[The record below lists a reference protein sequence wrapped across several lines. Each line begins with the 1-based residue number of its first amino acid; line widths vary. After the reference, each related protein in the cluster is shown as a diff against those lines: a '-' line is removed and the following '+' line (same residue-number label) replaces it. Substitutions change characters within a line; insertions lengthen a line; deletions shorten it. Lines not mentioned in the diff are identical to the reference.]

1 MNTAK
6 LTNSVLTGGGISGSQ
21 HLNVII
27 GASNNGYP
35 KGYVLDANATKQLV
49 GSGGGTPG
57 IQEPS
62 ELEKIINVNK
72 FSITYNDGTTNNF
85 NNLDINNI
93 SGQQYTNI
101 NIFDDNNRLSEF
113 KNESVGIGNINS
125 GKINYSNGSSNIV
138 LNSGVVSDGIGSIL
152 SSNYYVVDVV
162 KHNDGPKLRLK
173 SNVDKNTN
181 KILKQKSLFITDKYA
196 FLKQENKYI
205 LKKLSD
211 VSAVFRNA
219 ADYTRIDDNTV
230 EINNQF
236 LNKLKDYD
244 RVLCY
249 STFNQSHNSILFGQF
264 LENDG
269 NNNSI
274 FVGSGLVGLKNPN
287 GKYSSNLSIFGR
299 YNNATN
305 DGELACG
312 IFNKSTSTANGD
324 IQTMFSVGSGS
335 DVDVRRNALEVALF
349 KQTDQTYKDKLYING
364 IGGYNGSNVEDA
376 SVKSIQDVINDL
388 STNSTTPSTTSF
400 EAADNVLKCI
410 NSKPSINSNTKI
422 EDVIKDAFKKGW
434 KNIVLKVTFTKDNI
448 WIVSNQEQFNN
459 GSENKTPIELTFAE
473 IDNSNN
479 NFIKLEDACKL
490 IRYYGMHVYFIINN
504 YYAKNKYVKDGDPYN
519 NRPYV
524 HKFVETLNICGLS
537 KRYSILSKD
546 YRALIQ
552 VISVDA
558 LARVG
563 LIYTTKLD
571 QVGMIDELT
580 VQMMDEINI
589 ARGANLVNSV
599 PEISFFSCSFDNV
612 KDLSTKVATMLFRK
626 HFELQVND
634 FDQSTNIQD
643 VKNMSP
649 YITSALCNDV
659 HIGQKLLES
668 NV

>member
-6 LTNSVLTGGGISGSQ
+6 LTNSVLTGGGLNESQ

-27 GASNNGYP
+27 GSSNNGYP

-49 GSGGGTPG
+49 GTGGGGSGT
-57 IQEPS
+57 QEPS
-62 ELEKIINVNK
+62 ELEKLLLIEDFTKYENSTPYKYKNVILNSK
-72 FSITYNDGTTNNF
+72 DGEAFS
-85 NNLDINNI
+85 NI
-93 SGQQYTNI
+93 SLYNI
-101 NIFDDNNRLSEF
+101 YSGFSDF
-113 KNESVGIGNINS
+113 KNEINGLANINS
-125 GKINYSNGSSNIV
+125 GYANTVYGASNIT
-138 LNSGVVSDGIGSIL
+138 LGSGIANTNNSSVL
-152 SSNYYVVDVV
+152 SSAYGRINIV
-162 KHNDGPKLRLK
+162 KNTDNEKLRIKCDEGGLVEQLLK
-173 SNVDKNTN
+173 DN
-181 KILKQKSLFITDKYA
+181 LLMITDRYA
-196 FLKQENKYI
+196 FKKEGSEYI
-205 LKKLSD
+205 IKKLHD
-211 VSAVFRNA
+211 GDQILRNTD
-219 ADYTRIDDNTV
+219 DYTRVNNTTI
-230 EINNQF
+230 EFNNPN

-244 RVLCY
+244 QCLSYGVYNRAK
-249 STFNQSHNSILFGQF
+249 SSI
-264 LENDG
+264 
-269 NNNSI
+269 
-274 FVGSGLVGLKNPN
+274 
-287 GKYSSNLSIFGR
+287 IFGR
-299 YNNATN
+299 FIRNLGSDYSISVGSNLAVDKKHDNKYPNSTSLFGKFNHVSN

-312 IFNKSTSTANGD
+312 IFNKTTSSNNGNVL
-324 IQTMFSVGSGS
+324 TRFSVGSGK
-335 DVDVRRNALEVALF
+335 DIDNRCNALEVALF

-364 IGGYNGSNVEDA
+364 IGGYNGSNIEDI
-376 SVKSIQDVINDL
+376 SVKSIQEVITDL
-388 STNSTTPSTTSF
+388 SSNSTTPSTTSF
-400 EAADNVLKCI
+400 EAADNILKCI
-410 NSKPSINSNTKI
+410 NSKTSINSNTKI

-448 WIVSNQEQFNN
+448 WIVSNQELFSN
-459 GSENKTPIELTFAE
+459 GSENKTPIELTFSE

-490 IRYYGMHVYFIINN
+490 IRYYGMHTYFIINN
-504 YYAKNKYVKDGDPYN
+504 YYAKNKYVKEGSLYN

-537 KRYSILSKD
+537 KKYSILSKD
-546 YRALIQ
+546 YKALIQ

-558 LARVG
+558 LAKVG

-571 QVGMIDELT
+571 QGGVIDELT

-589 ARGANLVNSV
+589 ARGANVTNSV

-612 KDLSTKVATMLFRK
+612 KDLSARVAIMLTRK

-634 FDQSTNIQD
+634 FDQNTNIQD

>member
-27 GASNNGYP
+27 GTSNNGYP
-35 KGYVLDANATKQLV
+35 KGYVLDANATKQLTNN
-49 GSGGGTPG
+49 GSS
-57 IQEPS
+57 EES
-62 ELEKIINVNK
+62 ELSKLVTVENFKK
-72 FSITYNDGTTNNF
+72 TFHDGTF
-85 NNLDINNI
+85 GYKNI
-93 SGQQYTNI
+93 AIDVKEKPGTNI
-101 NIFDDNNRLSEF
+101 NISTNFDIFSQF
-113 KNESVGIGNINS
+113 KDECCGYGNINS
-125 GKINYSNGSSNIV
+125 GKTIISSGENNIS
-138 LNSGVVSDGIGSIL
+138 LFSGVVSYGYGSIV
-152 SSNYYVVDVV
+152 SSRFNQLNIV
-162 KHNDGPKLRLK
+162 KHNDSDKLRIASKTGGALDRLLRQ
-173 SNVDKNTN
+173 NN
-181 KILKQKSLFITDKYA
+181 LLITDNYA
-196 FLKQENKYI
+196 FLKENDKYI
-205 LKKLSD
+205 LKK
-211 VSAVFRNA
+211 VANTYIYNRNI
-219 ADYTRIDDNTV
+219 DYVRINDNV
-230 EINNQF
+230 IEFKNPY
-236 LNKLKDYD
+236 LNKLKNYD
-244 RVLCY
+244 RCFCY
-249 STFNQSHNSILFGQF
+249 SAVNSSRNSIVFGDNIQ
-264 LENDG
+264 NNG
-269 NNNSI
+269 NNTSI
-274 FVGSGLVGLKNPN
+274 FVGSGLIGLANQS
-287 GKYSSNLSIFGR
+287 GKYSPNLAIFGKF
-299 YNNATN
+299 NNATN
-305 DGELACG
+305 DGELSCG
-312 IFNKSTSTANGD
+312 MFNKSTSTADGG
-324 IQTMFSVGSGS
+324 IQTIFSVGSGS

-364 IGGYNGSNVEDA
+364 IGGYNGSNIEDV
-376 SVKSIQDVINDL
+376 SVKSIQEVINDL
-388 STNSTTPSTTSF
+388 STNSTTPSTASF

-448 WIVSNQEQFNN
+448 WIVSNQESFNN

-546 YRALIQ
+546 YKALIQ

-558 LARVG
+558 LAKVG

>member
-1 MNTAK
+1 MNKAK
-6 LTNSVLTGGGISGSQ
+6 LTNSVLTGGGLSRSQ

-27 GASNNGYP
+27 GSSNNGYP

-57 IQEPS
+57 TQEPS
-62 ELEKIINVNK
+62 ELEKVINVNK
-72 FSITYNDGTTNNF
+72 FSRTFDKFSNNYR
-85 NNLDINNI
+85 NLDINNV
-93 SGQQYTNI
+93 SDEPYTNI
-101 NIFDDNNRLSEF
+101 NMLDNFGRLSEF
-113 KNESVGIGNINS
+113 QNEQLGSGNINS
-125 GKINYSNGSSNIV
+125 GKVNNSNGYYNIV
-138 LNSGVVSDGIGSIL
+138 LNSGAISEGDGSII
-152 SSNYYVVDVV
+152 SSRYFIADVV
-162 KHNDGPKLRLK
+162 KHNDSPKLRLK
-173 SNVDKNTN
+173 SNINKELN
-181 KILKQKSLFITDKYA
+181 KIIKQKSLLITDKYA
-196 FLKQENKYI
+196 FLKQGNEYI

-211 VSAVFRNA
+211 TNFISRSA
-219 ADYTRIDDNTV
+219 DSYTRIDDNTV
-230 EINNQF
+230 EFNNVY

-249 STFNQSHNSILFGQF
+249 SVINFSKSSVLFG
-264 LENDG
+264 ENLHNIG

-274 FVGSGLVGLKNPN
+274 FVGSGLIGLQRPD
-287 GKYSSNLSIFGR
+287 GKYSANLAIFGR
-299 YNNATN
+299 YNSATN
-305 DGELACG
+305 NGELACG
-312 IFNKSTSTANGD
+312 MFNKSTSTADGG
-324 IQTMFSVGSGS
+324 IQTIFSVGSGS

-364 IGGYNGSNVEDA
+364 IGGYNGSNIEDV
-376 SVKSIQDVINDL
+376 SVKSIQEVINDL

-490 IRYYGMHVYFIINN
+490 VRHYGVHTYFIINN
-504 YYAKNKYVKDGDPYN
+504 YYAKNKYVKDDDPYN

-537 KRYSILSKD
+537 KKYSILSKD
-546 YRALIQ
+546 YRVLIQ

-571 QVGMIDELT
+571 QVDMIDELT
-580 VQMMDEINI
+580 VQIMDEINI

>member
-1 MNTAK
+1 MNKAK
-6 LTNSVLTGGGISGSQ
+6 LTNSVLTGGGLSGSQ

-27 GASNNGYP
+27 GTSNNGYP

-57 IQEPS
+57 TQEPS
-62 ELEKIINVNK
+62 ELEKIISVNK
-72 FSITYNDGTTNNF
+72 FSRTFDKFSNNYR
-85 NNLDINNI
+85 NLDINNV
-93 SGQQYTNI
+93 SDEPYTNI
-101 NIFDDNNRLSEF
+101 NMLDNFGRLSEF
-113 KNESVGIGNINS
+113 QNEQFGSGNINS
-125 GKINYSNGSSNIV
+125 GKVNNSNGYYNIV
-138 LNSGVVSDGIGSIL
+138 LNSGAISGGDGSII
-152 SSNYYVVDVV
+152 SSRYFIADVV
-162 KHNDGPKLRLK
+162 KHNDSPKLRLK
-173 SNVDKNTN
+173 SNINKELN
-181 KILKQKSLFITDKYA
+181 KIIKQKSLLITDKYA
-196 FLKQENKYI
+196 FLKQGNEYI

-211 VSAVFRNA
+211 TNFISRNA
-219 ADYTRIDDNTV
+219 DSYTRIDDNTV
-230 EINNQF
+230 EFNNVY

-249 STFNQSHNSILFGQF
+249 SVTNFSKSSVLFG
-264 LENDG
+264 ENLHNIG

-274 FVGSGLVGLKNPN
+274 FVGSGLIGLQRPD
-287 GKYSSNLSIFGR
+287 GKYSANLAIFGR
-299 YNNATN
+299 YNSATN
-305 DGELACG
+305 DGELSCG
-312 IFNKSTSTANGD
+312 IFNKSTSTADGG
-324 IQTMFSVGSGS
+324 IQTIFSVGSGS
-335 DVDVRRNALEVALF
+335 DVDVRRNALEVALL

-364 IGGYNGSNVEDA
+364 VGGYNGSNVEDA
-376 SVKSIQDVINDL
+376 SVKSIQEVINDL

-490 IRYYGMHVYFIINN
+490 IRYYGMHTYFIINN

-537 KRYSILSKD
+537 KKYSILSKD

-558 LARVG
+558 LAKVG

>member
-1 MNTAK
+1 MNKAK
-6 LTNSVLTGGGISGSQ
+6 LTNSVLTGGGLSGAQ
-21 HLNVII
+21 RLNVII
-27 GASNNGYP
+27 GTSNNGYP

-49 GSGGGTPG
+49 GGGGSGT
-57 IQEPS
+57 QELS
-62 ELEKIINVNK
+62 ELEKIISVNK
-72 FSITYNDGTTNNF
+72 FSRTFDKFSNNYR
-85 NNLDINNI
+85 NLDINNV
-93 SGQQYTNI
+93 SDEPYTNI
-101 NIFDDNNRLSEF
+101 NMLDNFGRLSEF
-113 KNESVGIGNINS
+113 QNEQLGSGNINS
-125 GKINYSNGSSNIV
+125 GKVNNSNGYYNIV
-138 LNSGVVSDGIGSIL
+138 LNSGAISEGDGSII
-152 SSNYYVVDVV
+152 SSRYFIADVV
-162 KHNDGPKLRLK
+162 KHNDSPKLRLK
-173 SNVDKNTN
+173 SNINKELN
-181 KILKQKSLFITDKYA
+181 KIIKQKSLLITDKYA
-196 FLKQENKYI
+196 FLKQGNEYI

-211 VSAVFRNA
+211 TNFISRSA
-219 ADYTRIDDNTV
+219 DSYTRIDDNTV
-230 EINNQF
+230 EFNNVY

-249 STFNQSHNSILFGQF
+249 SVINFSKSSVLFG
-264 LENDG
+264 ENLHNIG

-274 FVGSGLVGLKNPN
+274 FVGSGLIGLQRPD
-287 GKYSSNLSIFGR
+287 GKYSANLAIFGR
-299 YNNATN
+299 YNSATN
-305 DGELACG
+305 NGELACG
-312 IFNKSTSTANGD
+312 MFNKSTSTADGG
-324 IQTMFSVGSGS
+324 IQTIFSVGSGS

-364 IGGYNGSNVEDA
+364 IGGYNGSNIEDV
-376 SVKSIQDVINDL
+376 SVKSIQEVINDL
-388 STNSTTPSTTSF
+388 STNSTTPSTASF

-448 WIVSNQEQFNN
+448 WIVSNQESFNN

-490 IRYYGMHVYFIINN
+490 IRYYGMHTYFIINN

-537 KRYSILSKD
+537 KKYSILSKD
-546 YRALIQ
+546 YRVLIQ

-558 LARVG
+558 LAKVG

-599 PEISFFSCSFDNV
+599 SEISFFSCSFDNV

>member
-6 LTNSVLTGGGISGSQ
+6 LTNSILTGGGISGSQ

-57 IQEPS
+57 TQEPS
-62 ELEKIINVNK
+62 ELEKVINVNK
-72 FSITYNDGTTNNF
+72 FSRTFDKFSNNYR
-85 NNLDINNI
+85 NLDINNV
-93 SGQQYTNI
+93 SDEPYTNI
-101 NIFDDNNRLSEF
+101 NMLDNFGRLSEF
-113 KNESVGIGNINS
+113 QNEQLGSGNINS
-125 GKINYSNGSSNIV
+125 GRVNCSNGYYNIV
-138 LNSGVVSDGIGSIL
+138 LNSGAISEGDGSII
-152 SSNYYVVDVV
+152 SSRYFIANVI

-173 SNVDKNTN
+173 SNISKELN
-181 KILKQKSLFITDKYA
+181 KIIKQKSLLITDKYA
-196 FLKQENKYI
+196 FLKQGDEYI

-211 VSAVFRNA
+211 TNFISRNA
-219 ADYTRIDDNTV
+219 DSYTRIDDNTV
-230 EINNQF
+230 EFNNVY

-249 STFNQSHNSILFGQF
+249 SVVNYSKSSILFG
-264 LENDG
+264 ENLHNNG

-274 FVGSGLVGLKNPN
+274 FVGSGLIGLQRPD
-287 GKYSSNLSIFGR
+287 GKYSSNLAIFGR
-299 YNNATN
+299 YNGAIN

-312 IFNKSTSTANGD
+312 VFNKSTSTANGD

-335 DVDVRRNALEVALF
+335 DVDVRRNALEIALF
-349 KQTDQTYKDKLYING
+349 KQPDQTYKDKLYING
-364 IGGYNGSNVEDA
+364 VGGYNGSNIEDI
-376 SVKSIQDVINDL
+376 SVKSIQEVITDL
-388 STNSTTPSTTSF
+388 SSNSTTPSTASF

-448 WIVSNQEQFNN
+448 WIVSNQESFNN

-490 IRYYGMHVYFIINN
+490 IRYYGMHAYFIINN

-537 KRYSILSKD
+537 KRHSILSKD
-546 YRALIQ
+546 YRVLIQ

>member
-1 MNTAK
+1 MNKAK
-6 LTNSVLTGGGISGSQ
+6 LTNSVLTGGGLSGTQ

-27 GASNNGYP
+27 GSSNNGYP

-57 IQEPS
+57 TQEQS
-62 ELEKIINVNK
+62 ELEKVINVNK
-72 FSITYNDGTTNNF
+72 FSRTFDKFSNNYR
-85 NNLDINNI
+85 NLDINNV
-93 SGQQYTNI
+93 SDEPYTNI
-101 NIFDDNNRLSEF
+101 NMLDNFGRLSEF
-113 KNESVGIGNINS
+113 QNEQLGSGNINS
-125 GKINYSNGSSNIV
+125 GKVNNSNGYYNIV
-138 LNSGVVSDGIGSIL
+138 LNSGAISGGDGSII
-152 SSNYYVVDVV
+152 SSRYFIADVI

-173 SNVDKNTN
+173 SNINKNLN
-181 KILKQKSLFITDKYA
+181 RIIKQKSLLITDKYA
-196 FLKQENKYI
+196 FLKQNDEYI

-211 VSAVFRNA
+211 TNFISRSA
-219 ADYTRIDDNTV
+219 DSYTRIDDNTV
-230 EINNQF
+230 EFNNVY

-249 STFNQSHNSILFGQF
+249 SVINYSKSSILFG
-264 LENDG
+264 ENLHNIG

-274 FVGSGLVGLKNPN
+274 FVGSGLIGLQRPD
-287 GKYSSNLSIFGR
+287 GKYSSNLAIFGR
-299 YNNATN
+299 YNSATN

-312 IFNKSTSTANGD
+312 VFNKSTSTANGD

-335 DVDVRRNALEVALF
+335 DVDVRRNALEIALF

-422 EDVIKDAFKKGW
+422 EDVIEDAFKKGW

-546 YRALIQ
+546 YKALIQ

-558 LARVG
+558 LAKVG